1 MPPLET
7 EEEAAERE
15 AAAEE
20 ERRKA
25 ETLSDIEVTV
35 PSLLSAGAIFCLY
48 KPMAPDSGL
57 GVHPVP
63 KPRQVQC
70 RGCFTLAPGA
80 SVMIRVLVLSVIP
93 RS

>member
-1 MPPLET
+1 MPPLEP

-25 ETLSDIEVTV
+25 ETLSDIEVTA
-35 PSLLSAGAIFCLY
+35 PSLLPAGAFFCLY
-48 KPMAPDSGL
+48 KPMAPGPGL

-63 KPRQVQC
+63 EPRQVQC
-70 RGCFTLAPGA
+70 RDCFTPAPGA
-80 SVMIRVLVLSVIP
+80 SVIRVLVLSLIP